1 MIPESGLTPANL
13 NATPTSREW
22 VQILARYRDPS
33 SGRSLFELAV
43 TVGPFI
49 LLWGVAW
56 WALSISYWLA
66 LAIAV
71 LNGIFLVRIFAIQHD
86 CGHRA
91 FFKSKLAGDWLGRIL
106 GGLTLTPYDVWQRTH
121 AVHHSAAGNLDKRG
135 MGDVHTLTVAE
146 YRALSGWG
154 RFVYRLYR
162 NPLVLFGLGP
172 IYLFYLQNR
181 LPVGLMRSG
190 MRFWTSAMITNAF
203 IAAIIVGLI
212 YFGGWMTVTL
222 IFIPTTLVGASIG
235 IWLFYVQH
243 QFETTQWDKDDDWQ
257 LHDAALNGSSHYELP
272 KVLQWLTANI
282 GVHHVHHL
290 YSRIP
295 FYRLTEVLRDH
306 PVLANT
312 QRLTLWQSFRCVR
325 LQLWDEEQRK
335 LLTHAQAQR
344 IYGPISN

>member
-203 IAAIIVGLI
+203 IAAIIIAIVGGIINWLLGALGI
-212 YFGGWMTVTL
+212 SFGGSWLAAIIQL
-222 IFIPTTLVGASIG
+222 IIAAIVLMISDRFLKGMRVAGFVGA
-235 IWLFYVQH
+235 LV
-243 QFETTQWDKDDDWQ
+243 
-257 LHDAALNGSSHYELP
+257 AAI
-272 KVLQWLTANI
+272 AI
-282 GVHHVHHL
+282 GVVYFL
-290 YSRIP
+290 IGWLVS
-295 FYRLTEVLRDH
+295 
-306 PVLANT
+306 
-312 QRLTLWQSFRCVR
+312 
-325 LQLWDEEQRK
+325 
-335 LLTHAQAQR
+335 LLV
-344 IYGPISN
+344 